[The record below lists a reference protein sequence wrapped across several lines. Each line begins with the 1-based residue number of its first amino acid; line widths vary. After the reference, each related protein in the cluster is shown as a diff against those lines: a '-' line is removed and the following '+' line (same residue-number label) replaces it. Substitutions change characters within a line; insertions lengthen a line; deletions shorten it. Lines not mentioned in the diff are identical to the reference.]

1 MNKKILKIA
10 LPNIISNITVPL
22 LGLVDI
28 SMMGH
33 LNSEKYL
40 GAIALGITIFNFIY
54 ISFIFLRMGTSGFTA
69 QAYGEKNFTKSI
81 NWLVR
86 ALLVSVIAGIFLI
99 ILQIPIEWLAL
110 NLIEGSVEI
119 ENLAAQYFRIRIW
132 AAPATISMYAI
143 TGWLIGMQNTKSPM
157 IVAIF
162 INIVNIGANLIF
174 VFGMDMKSDGV
185 ALGTLIAQ
193 YSGLVLILFIL
204 KKYYGNL
211 FKYIKIKVVLH
222 LEELKKFAKVNS
234 NILIRTLSLIGIM
247 SFFTSVSAKMGDDIL
262 AVNTLLLQFFMFFSY
277 LIDGFAYAAEAL
289 TGKYLGAKDFSKLK
303 LTIKYIFIWAGA
315 VSLVFTGIYL
325 FGFKQIINLLTN
337 NLKITNIAISY
348 KWWVIAIPIFSFAA
362 FIWDGIYIGLTSSK
376 EMRNTMLLASLLFF
390 ILWFTLKDTQA
401 NNALW
406 FSMLF
411 FLASRGVIQTIYFRK
426 ISYY

>member
-1 MNKKILKIA
+1 MNKKILTIA

-86 ALLVSVIAGIFLI
+86 ALLVSVIAGIVLI
-99 ILQIPIEWLAL
+99 ILQMPIEWVAL

-157 IVAIF
+157 VVAIF
-162 INIVNIGANLIF
+162 INIVNIVANLIF

-211 FKYIKIKVVLH
+211 FKYFKIKAVLH

-247 SFFTSVSAKMGDDIL
+247 TFFTSVSAKMGDDIL

-325 FGFKQIINLLTN
+325 LGFKQIINLLTN

-362 FIWDGIYIGLTSSK
+362 FIWDGVYIGLTASK

-390 ILWFTLKDTQA
+390 ILWFTLKDTQP

-411 FLASRGVIQTIYFRK
+411 FLASRGIIQTIYFRK